1 MKTDSDKLND
11 DLLDEVQNSPN
22 EDGNDDLVNNTFPFP
37 GRLITVKVVAFH
49 GRQERN
55 FDCKPPEE
63 KGSGNFELLSK
74 VPPFLGIVCKKARD
88 HPHGPRN
95 HFSYDLGSFVSDGG
109 HGSGIESH
117 S

>member
-1 MKTDSDKLND
+1 
-11 DLLDEVQNSPN
+11 
-22 EDGNDDLVNNTFPFP
+22 
-37 GRLITVKVVAFH
+37 
-49 GRQERN
+49 
-55 FDCKPPEE
+55 
-63 KGSGNFELLSK
+63 LLSK

-95 HFSYDLGSFVSDGG
+95 HFSYDLGSFVSNGG